1 MQQKGALSHGWG
13 DLIEKVETNPAPN
26 NLNLMNSRQVHEGP
40 LIYTQ
45 KLKLFNFARFFG
57 FLKSADKELA
67 AALQITAHHVA
78 EDIKEP

>member
-1 MQQKGALSHGWG
+1 
-13 DLIEKVETNPAPN
+13 
-26 NLNLMNSRQVHEGP
+26 MNSRQVHEGP

-45 KLKLFNFARFFG
+45 KIFNFARFFG

-78 EDIKEP
+78 EDIKEPWYLSIRIAGLSGNLQHFSFLLTEYIFF

>member
-1 MQQKGALSHGWG
+1 
-13 DLIEKVETNPAPN
+13 
-26 NLNLMNSRQVHEGP
+26 MNSRQVHEGP

>member
-1 MQQKGALSHGWG
+1 
-13 DLIEKVETNPAPN
+13 
-26 NLNLMNSRQVHEGP
+26 MNSRQVDEGP

-45 KLKLFNFARFFG
+45 RLKLFNFVRFFG